1 MNILYLVFHGFEPN
15 SGITK
20 KIHNQVRALGQLGH
34 TVHLCYY
41 GFNSE
46 GHRTRWVDE
55 QVIADYGRGPLASLR
70 ARMGLGCIDRW
81 CVANG
86 VQMVYVRSFHN
97 ASPQTI
103 GLMRRLRKVGIP
115 VALEIPTYPYDSEY
129 AGFPWREQLK
139 LFIDRRFRWQLA
151 ASVSAI
157 VTFSDAEQIFG
168 QRTIRISN
176 GVMLEDIP
184 LVSRAASTPLPHSA
198 VHLTAVAEVHYW
210 HGLDRLI
217 DGLGHYYASTPKP
230 QREVVFHIVG
240 GVADSEM
247 HDSQHAPGFAELI
260 DKWHIQDK
268 VVFHGQL
275 FGDALTEVFNTTDL
289 AIGSL
294 GRHRSGITNIK
305 TLKNREYAAR
315 GIPFIYSEQDSDFD
329 HQPYV
334 LRVPA
339 DESPIDIP
347 TLLRFIDQ
355 QRMTPDAIRSTI
367 THLSWKE
374 QMREVVNDITM
385 YDGVQHVGRGRP
397 TRWTRSSN
405 TLDT

>member
-1 MNILYLVFHGFEPN
+1 MNQWKELFGSLLNRKSNILYIVFHGFEPN

-20 KIHNQVRALGQLGH
+20 KIHNQIRGLQQLGH

-41 GFNSE
+41 GFDE
-46 GHRTRWVDE
+46 RHHRVRWVDDK
-55 QVIADYGRGPLASLR
+55 VIADYGRGSLAAIR
-70 ARMGLGCIDRW
+70 ARFGLGCIDRW
-81 CVANG
+81 CRENEID
-86 VQMVYVRSFHN
+86 MVYVRSFHN
-97 ASPQTI
+97 ASPQTVT
-103 GLMRRLRKVGIP
+103 LMRRLRRNGIP

-139 LFIDRRFRWQLA
+139 LFIDRRFRNQLA
-151 ASVSAI
+151 ANVSAI
-157 VTFSDAEQIFG
+157 VTFSDCQRIFG

-176 GVMLEDIP
+176 GVNFDKLP
-184 LVSRAASTPLPHSA
+184 LTTRTSHDDT

-217 DGLGHYYASTPKP
+217 DGLGHYYASAP
-230 QREVVFHIVG
+230 QRDVIFHIVG
-240 GVADSEM
+240 GVGPSEM

-260 DKWHIQDK
+260 ERWHLQDK

-275 FGDALTEVFNTTDL
+275 FGDELTAVFNQTDL

-294 GRHRSGITNIK
+294 ARHRSGITTIK

-339 DESPIDIP
+339 DESPISIP
-347 TLLRFIDQ
+347 SLLEFLDKQ
-355 QRMTPDAIRSTI
+355 AMQPEQIRASVK
-367 THLSWKE
+367 HLSWEE
-374 QMREVVNDITM
+374 QMRIVVDSLKKPF
-385 YDGVQHVGRGRP
+385 HP
-397 TRWTRSSN
+397 
-405 TLDT
+405 